1 MTDPIQNIL
10 SLQAAIAYRQEMAA
24 QGKRVV
30 LTNGCFDLLHFGHL
44 NYLHESAML
53 GDALIVGV
61 NSDWSVKELKGP
73 NRPINIEQHRA
84 YALASLKAVCRTFIF
99 QGPRFH
105 NEIAKIKPD
114 LYTKAGDYTIDSL
127 PASEREALKAV
138 GTDVRILPF
147 LEGHST
153 TQTIEHINR

>member
-1 MTDPIQNIL
+1 MTDPIQNVL
-10 SLQAAIAYRQEMAA
+10 SLEATIAYRQDMAA

-30 LTNGCFDLLHFGHL
+30 LTNGCFDLLHFGHF
-44 NYLHESAML
+44 NYLRESAML

-73 NRPINIEQHRA
+73 TRPINIEQHRA

-105 NEIAKIKPD
+105 NEIAQIKPD
-114 LYTKAGDYTIDSL
+114 LYTKAGDYTIDTL
-127 PASEREALKAV
+127 PVSERDALKAA
-138 GTDVRILPF
+138 GTDVHFLQF

-153 TQTIEHINR
+153 TQTIEQINH